1 MKINTP
7 QWLYHK
13 DLAPEGKLYGPGDI
27 CEDGAGWVDTPD
39 KFQEAENPLDFL
51 APAPAPAPEPAPMAD
66 IFSSGPA
73 VSALNR
79 LAKADLI
86 ALAKKQGLEVDDS
99 LSILAIRRL
108 VKAHMETK

>member
-13 DLAPEGKLYGPGDI
+13 DLAPDGKLYGPGDI

-51 APAPAPAPEPAPMAD
+51 DPAPAPITAVEATSFA
-66 IFSSGPA
+66 PA

-79 LAKADLI
+79 MPKSDLI
-86 ALAKKQGLEVDDS
+86 NLAKKQGLEVDDT